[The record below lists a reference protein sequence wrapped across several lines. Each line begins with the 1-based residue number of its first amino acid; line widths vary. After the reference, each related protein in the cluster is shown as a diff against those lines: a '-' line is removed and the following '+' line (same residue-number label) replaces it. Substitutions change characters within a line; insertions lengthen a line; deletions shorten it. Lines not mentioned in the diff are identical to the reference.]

1 MTPAIHN
8 EAPPAP
14 VTSPERAAALTLAVF
29 VAALLVSHAVF
40 TWTWLATALP
50 RPLSWLVQP
59 VLAVALVWA
68 GLRWLRPAGG
78 PGVAEELGLARP
90 LVAPLLFAL
99 MASLPMA
106 IGFGLGDDPLRSL
119 DWLSLAFTLAVWPVA
134 EEILFRGFAFRQ
146 LHRRAGWGFFSAALV
161 PAALFAVIHVTV
173 FFFRDQDLQLP
184 LLAAGA
190 SLLGALFFS
199 WLFVAWG
206 DNLWAPA
213 AFHGVMN
220 FWWEG
225 FGVDRTGVGTWGG
238 NLLRLSAVVLAVL
251 LTVGWKPLFARPS
264 PGARRATEAAS
275 RAS

>member
-1 MTPAIHN
+1 MAATD
-8 EAPPAP
+8 
-14 VTSPERAAALTLAVF
+14 RAAVSAAPSLAKRKTALLALAIFF
-29 VAALLVSHAVF
+29 VALLVSHAVYA
-40 TWTWLATALP
+40 WEWLGGLP
-50 RPLSWLVQP
+50 RPLGWSVQP
-59 VLAVALVWA
+59 VLVLALVVA
-68 GLRWLRPAGG
+68 GIALVLGRGAA
-78 PGVAEELGLARP
+78 GVAAELGLARP
-90 LVAPLLFAL
+90 FLSPLLFAL
-99 MASLPMA
+99 MATLPMA
-106 IGFGLGDDPLRSL
+106 IGFGLGDDPRLDL

-173 FFFRDQDLQLP
+173 FFFRDQDLRLP

-190 SLLGALFFS
+190 SLLGALFFA